1 MEFDLHSRVK
11 VEVSVPPE
19 ALAVDTN
26 GAAHDTVGF
35 EGLEYIISV
44 GAAFVGGGYDVTIE
58 QSPDDGSGSPTGV
71 WTAVPTAETLGP
83 LPQVII
89 TDVDTVFRVGSIG
102 KERHQRAVLTETGT
116 ITAGVIG
123 VVAVLS
129 HPREAPT
136 VAQAV
141 T

>member
-11 VEVSVPPE
+11 IVDCIPPE

-26 GAAHDTVGF
+26 GAAVDTLNF
-35 EGLEYIISV
+35 NGLEYVIHV

-71 WTAVPTAETLGP
+71 WTAVPADETLGA
-83 LPQVII
+83 LPQVVI
-89 TDVDTVFRVGSIG
+89 TDTDLVLRVGSIG

-123 VVAVLS
+123 VSAILS
-129 HPREAPT
+129 HARDMP
-136 VAQAV
+136 VADQS